1 MPRVHNNIRFDIVRE
16 ADKRFRKYGIK
27 AVTMDDIA
35 HGIGISKRTLY
46 ETYPNKEMVLM
57 GVLTN
62 IMEERDEMLQ
72 EVMSKTDNVMD
83 ILCEVLR
90 LQIEFSAATNSAFF
104 GDMAKYPNVE
114 KMLADFNISQREK
127 AYNFFMKGVSQGF
140 FRKDI
145 DYKIFSRIT
154 TGIMRMLRATNE
166 FNDLSFQQLFVNCHS
181 IIIRGICTKKGIER
195 FERFMLDNFK
205 NNSQITKK

>member
-1 MPRVHNNIRFDIVRE
+1 MPRVHNTIRFDIVRE

-166 FNDLSFQQLFVNCHS
+166 FNDLTFQQLFVNCHS